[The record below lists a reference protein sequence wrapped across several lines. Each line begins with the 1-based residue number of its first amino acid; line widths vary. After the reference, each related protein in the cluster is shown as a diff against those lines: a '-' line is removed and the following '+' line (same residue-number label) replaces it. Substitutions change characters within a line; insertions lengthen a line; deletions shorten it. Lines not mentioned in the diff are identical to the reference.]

1 MTPWEYIL
9 GAVLIVISIVL
20 IILVLL
26 QESKQQGLSG
36 AIAGGADTFFGKN
49 KGRTME
55 AKLEKI
61 TKVLCTAFIILTL
74 VTTFVVGILAK

>member
-1 MTPWEYIL
+1 MTPWEYVL
-9 GAVLIVISIVL
+9 GIVLIVISIAL

-61 TKVLCTAFIILTL
+61 TKVLCGVFVVLTL
-74 VTTFVVGILAK
+74 ATTLLVGFLGK

>member
-1 MTPWEYIL
+1 MTVASYIL
-9 GAVLIVISIVL
+9 GGILIVVSILL
-20 IILVLL
+20 IIFVLL

-55 AKLEKI
+55 AKLEKL
-61 TKVLCTAFIILTL
+61 TKVLSAVFIVLTL
-74 VTTFVVGILAK
+74 VTTLVVGALS

>member
-9 GAVLIVISIVL
+9 GAVLIVISIIL

-61 TKVLCTAFIILTL
+61 TKILCTVFIILTL